1 MALKSGLLV
10 INHVMDDSDPY
21 LSHQAEVVRLLA
33 EKFQE
38 ICVITGR
45 IGNHSAPPNVRVI
58 SSHWVPGHGFRNLI
72 RFICVIAPKLFS
84 REHKVIF
91 SHMADLQAA
100 VIAPFVRLVGKRHF
114 LWYAHSYKSVYLSWA
129 SIWINGVISSTG
141 GSCPIQNGKVTLI
154 GQSVNPK
161 MFPAR
166 DSTKLNK
173 NLLVHVGRLDRSK
186 NIDLLIQATISIQK
200 LNSGARLTLIG
211 SSANVESSDY
221 LSELTTSYGLEIDAG
236 TVSFIPSIPREK
248 LSAALR
254 EFDIFIHAYEGSL
267 DKTLIEATFS
277 LMPVITINPEYASI
291 FGTWSNLPSPTLYQE
306 YLALNAMSNS
316 EISKQLHRRFNIAKS
331 SHSSDQ
337 WIQKLSEI
345 LAPSSDYKART
356 RTEGAL

>member
-1 MALKSGLLV
+1 MSMALKSGILV

-38 ICVITGR
+38 ITVITGR
-45 IGNHSAPPNVRVI
+45 IGKHSVPPNVRVI
-58 SSHWVPGHGFRNLI
+58 CSHWVPGHGFQNLVGYI
-72 RFICVIAPKLFS
+72 RVVAPKIFS

-100 VIAPFVRLVGKRHF
+100 VIAPFVRLVGKKHF
-114 LWYAHSYKSVYLSWA
+114 LWYAHSHKSFYLSWA
-129 SIWINGVISSTG
+129 SIWINGIISSTQ
-141 GSCPIQNGKVTLI
+141 GSCPIHNGKVNLI
-154 GQSVNPK
+154 GQSVSPK

-186 NIDLLIQATISIQK
+186 NIDLLIQATMAIHT
-200 LNSGARLTLIG
+200 LNSSARLTLIG
-211 SSANVESSDY
+211 SSANIESSDY
-221 LSELTTSYGLEIDAG
+221 LAELTTNYGLEINAG
-236 TVSFIPSIPREK
+236 TVSFIPSIQREK

-254 EFDIFIHAYEGSL
+254 EFDIFIHAYQGSL

-277 LMPVITINPEYASI
+277 FMPVITINPEYINI
-291 FGTWSNLPSPTLYQE
+291 FGTWSNVPSPTLYQE
-306 YLALNAMSNS
+306 YLALDAMSAE
-316 EISKQLHRRFNIAKS
+316 EIINQLHRRLNIAFS

-337 WIQKLSEI
+337 WIEKLSEI
-345 LAPSSDYKART
+345 LAPGLDWNA
-356 RTEGAL
+356 